1 MKMGHSTRK
10 WMMGNPEVEKSL
22 VELERQNYW
31 GLLPARLEVNWI
43 EGLAVVVGCSVVFV
57 VVWGYFEVGENL
69 VSNSV
74 EGEDN

>member
-31 GLLPARLEVNWI
+31 GLLPARLAVNWI
-43 EGLAVVVGCSVVFV
+43 EGWAVVVRCSVVFV